1 MSAILLLYIFIKNK
15 SIFSKGFFM
24 KLIGFYNYT
33 VILTYLGA
41 AAAVCGI
48 YFSAAGSPFW
58 GVICLLFAGLT
69 DMFDGK
75 IASTMKRTDEEK
87 AFGIQIDS
95 LCDLVSFGVLPAAI
109 GYGIGL
115 SGPVFYFSAAAFLLC
130 AIIRLAYFNVE
141 EAQRQKVEEGRR
153 KYFYGLPVTTSAI
166 IFPLIFGLKSLFGSA
181 MPLVYQIALYAT
193 AAAFILKFKLPK
205 PDKKGVPLL
214 VVAGIVISVLVI
226 CSGLK

>member
-1 MSAILLLYIFIKNK
+1 
-15 SIFSKGFFM
+15 M

-48 YFSAAGSPFW
+48 FFSASGYNFW

-75 IASTMKRTDEEK
+75 VASTMKRTDSEK

-95 LCDLVSFGVLPAAI
+95 LCDLISFGVLPIAI

-115 SGPVFYFSAAAFLLC
+115 RGGIFYVSAAAYVLC
-130 AIIRLAYFNVE
+130 AIIRLAYFNVD
-141 EAQRQKVEEGRR
+141 EAQRQKTETGRR
-153 KYFYGLPVTTSAI
+153 KTYYGLPVTTAAL
-166 IFPLIFGLKSLFGSA
+166 IFPTIFGIKSLLGEA
-181 MPLVYQIALYAT
+181 MPVIYQVAILGT
-193 AAAFILKFKLPK
+193 AAAFIIKFPLAK
-205 PDKKGVPLL
+205 PNKKGIPLL
-214 VVAGIVISVLVI
+214 VVLGIAILVLVI
-226 CSGLK
+226 IGGLN